1 MHTKMKFTVLKALL
15 LPIALLTLGTI
26 DHASAAT
33 CNSSYTMAAVTTPGF
48 TCTFN
53 FLTFSNFNYLPSV
66 SLMPGCGDAGE
77 PACPPETT
85 PPDPALDITV
95 NFSLMTSGSDGFGTF
110 ASPGNPIT
118 QVITDYSAGNS
129 VNEFQN
135 EMGVVQYLVTG
146 VGSSVITEVDA
157 AITGLA
163 TDRGNGRNEQILCVG
178 MQFGGG
184 IRRTAPVPGRS
195 TWPRKSS
202 GPDRL
207 PRASRRTARLISNRF
222 CSRAQACTT
231 NGTGRAETPAPTSTA
246 NVTAVENDFVYRPP
260 PAFRNPAPLC
270 CWAAGLVSINAFR
283 RKKSL

>member
-1 MHTKMKFTVLKALL
+1 MKFTVLKALL

-163 TDRGNGRNEQILCVG
+163 TDGAMGEMNNNLCVG

-184 IRRTAPVPGRS
+184 TSPNGACSGTEYMAAQELALTDPAGQQADGTPDFQTILL
-195 TWPRKSS
+195 SS
-202 GPDRL
+202 AGVYDEWDL
-207 PRASRRTARLISNRF
+207 SGGNTES
-222 CSRAQACTT
+222 
-231 NGTGRAETPAPTSTA
+231 TSTA
-246 NVTAVENDFVYRPP
+246 NVTAIENDFVNTPGVP
-260 PAFRNPAPLC
+260 EPGAFVLLG
-270 CWAAGLVSINAFR
+270 AGLVSLNAFR
-283 RKKSL
+283 RKKTV